1 MGSSTRAIL
10 AAAIGCPAWGGVAV
24 VGSISMDLTVFA
36 SPLPRPGE
44 TVIGDRF
51 SMVLG
56 GKGANQALAAVR
68 AGAPTL
74 LVGAVGNDPFG
85 ELALATLAD
94 SGVDT
99 AQVTVSDGGTGV
111 AHIRVDTATAQNDIA
126 IVPGANDRLSPDGVE
141 QALRSLR
148 DRVSVVLLQLEIP
161 VEVVQRVAALC
172 PELGLRLILDPA
184 PARALPDEVWPGVC
198 LAKPNEHEAAM
209 ITGTFGDRP
218 SSRRSSAGRWF
229 LDPASRSRSSPSA
242 TAGRWW
248 SSAAKVTELPAYPV
262 RAVDTTAAG
271 DAFTGALGA
280 ALSLGATLPEALRR
294 ALAAS
299 ALAVTVRGAS
309 PSLPSHRATEPRL
322 A

>member
-1 MGSSTRAIL
+1 MS
-10 AAAIGCPAWGGVAV
+10 GVAV

-68 AGAPTL
+68 AGAPTF
-74 LVGAVGNDPFG
+74 LVGVVGNDHFG
-85 ELALATLAD
+85 ELALATLID

-111 AHIRVDTATAQNDIA
+111 AHIRVDAATAQNDIA
-126 IVPGANDRLSPDGVE
+126 IVPGANGRLSPDIVE
-141 QALRSLR
+141 QSLRSLR
-148 DRVSVVLLQLEIP
+148 GDVSVVLAQLEIP
-161 VEVVQRVAALC
+161 VEVVHRVASLC
-172 PELGLRLILDPA
+172 LELGLRLILDPA
-184 PARALPDEVWPGVC
+184 PARTLPAQVWPGVF
-198 LAKPNEHEAAM
+198 LAKPNEHEAAT
-209 ITGTFGDRP
+209 ITGVPVTD
-218 SSRRSSAGRWF
+218 RRSAEHAGRWL
-229 LDPASRSRSSPSA
+229 LDQGVEIAVVTLGDRGAVVVEREA
-242 TAGRWW
+242 
-248 SSAAKVTELPAYPV
+248 VTELPAYPV

-280 ALSLGATLPEALRR
+280 ALSLGANLPDALRR
-294 ALAAS
+294 AMAAS

-309 PSLPSHRATEPRL
+309 PSLPTTAAVDEFLRRRTVPTEEDLVRRNR
-322 A
+322 

>member
-1 MGSSTRAIL
+1 MS
-10 AAAIGCPAWGGVAV
+10 GVAV
-24 VGSISMDLTVFA
+24 VGSINVDLTVFA

-44 TVIGDRF
+44 TVVGDRF

-68 AGAPTL
+68 AGAATFL
-74 LVGAVGNDPFG
+74 IGAVGHDHFAD
-85 ELALATLAD
+85 LARSTMAE

-99 AQVTVSDGGTGV
+99 TQVVGWDGDTGV

-126 IVPGANDRLSPDGVE
+126 IVPGANDRLRPDHVE

-148 DRVSVVLLQLEIP
+148 GQVSVVLMQLEIP
-161 VEVVQRVAALC
+161 VEVVQRVASLC
-172 PELGLRLILDPA
+172 PELGLRLVLDPA
-184 PARALPDEVWPGVC
+184 PARVLPASVWPGVF

-209 ITGTFGDRP
+209 ITGVPVTD
-218 SSRRSSAGRWF
+218 RRSAEHAGRWL
-229 LDPASRSRSSPSA
+229 LDHGVEIAVVTLGDRGAVVIEPEA
-242 TAGRWW
+242 
-248 SSAAKVTELPAYPV
+248 VTELPAYPV

-280 ALSLGATLPEALRR
+280 ALSLGDPLPDALRR
-294 ALAAS
+294 AMAAS

-309 PSLPSHRATEPRL
+309 PSLPTATAVTEFLQARAG
-322 A
+322 

>member
-1 MGSSTRAIL
+1 MS
-10 AAAIGCPAWGGVAV
+10 GVAV

-44 TVIGDRF
+44 TVLGDRF

-68 AGAPTL
+68 AGTPTY
-74 LVGAVGNDPFG
+74 LVGAVGNDHFG
-85 ELALATLAD
+85 ELARSTLVD

-99 AQVTVSDGGTGV
+99 AHVTVLPADTGV

-126 IVPGANDRLSPDGVE
+126 IVAGANDRLGPDGVE
-141 QALRSLR
+141 HALRSLR
-148 DRVSVVLLQLEIP
+148 DQVSVVLLQLEIP
-161 VEVVQRVAALC
+161 VQVVQRVASVC

-184 PARALPDEVWPGVC
+184 PARALPAEVWPGVF

-209 ITGTFGDRP
+209 ITGVAVTDPG
-218 SSRRSSAGRWF
+218 SAEEAGRWF
-229 LDPASRSRSSPSA
+229 LDHGVEIAVITLGDRGAVMVERA
-242 TAGRWW
+242 T
-248 SSAAKVTELPAYPV
+248 VTELPAYPV

-280 ALSLGATLPEALRR
+280 ALSQGTTLPAALRR
-294 ALAAS
+294 SLAAS
-299 ALAVTVRGAS
+299 ALAVTVHGAS
-309 PSLPSHRATEPRL
+309 PSLPTADTVTEFLRARGS
-322 A
+322 